1 MAEICLQPPDKFD
14 FKNADDWSHW
24 KRRFQQFR
32 IALSLDTQ
40 SNSKQISMLL
50 YSMGK
55 EAEMILSLMNISE
68 SQRESYDKVLGKL
81 DEYFHVRHNVIFDF
95 NRRDQME
102 SESGDQ
108 YITELNLLSGRTVLI
123 MDH

>member
-40 SNSKQISMLL
+40 SNSKQIGMLL